1 MHCPYMVLLLI
12 LVLSLSAV
20 PTVWDRPRSRSFPR
34 ILEQERADGS
44 TRRSSTHLERQLF
57 FGILWT
63 GLCIFFPEQF
73 IRFFM
78 SPTKEVLAIAP
89 TIFRCYGISFLL
101 LPLNIFSTY
110 YFQALMQ
117 PRTAFIVSVA
127 RGLVISGIL
136 IYVLP
141 AAAGGNAVWFAM
153 PVTELVVAVYVICEM
168 IKYTKKL
175 SVKEE

>member
-1 MHCPYMVLLLI
+1 MLKYALGT
-12 LVLSLSAV
+12 A
-20 PTVWDRPRSRSFPR
+20 
-34 ILEQERADGS
+34 A
-44 TRRSSTHLERQLF
+44 F